1 MKRSHAFAVAAAL
14 LVGGL
19 AGSQLTLG
27 AGESEPSA
35 FISITPCR
43 LLDTRPTSKVGPLTT
58 IGTNAIKTAKV
69 TGTTSGQC
77 AIPNKATAVA
87 MNVTAVDGNAASF
100 LTIWPSDAKKPTT
113 SNLNWVPG
121 APPTPNKVDVALSA
135 DGKISLFN
143 RFGSVNVIADVVGYY
158 EPIVATKGTISAV
171 TVVKQTLAIELN
183 GDGTGANGQAI
194 AKCPNGTVAIAGG
207 IENPL
212 QVAMNVRSS
221 RPNPEGTD
229 NPTGWFGDVRTAD
242 ETAAGKTATVY
253 AVCITLNL

>member
-1 MKRSHAFAVAAAL
+1 MKRSHAFAVATAL

-35 FISITPCR
+35 FVSITPCR
-43 LLDTRPTSKVGPLTT
+43 LLDTRPTSKVGSLTT
-58 IGTNAIKTAKV
+58 LGANTVKTAKV
-69 TGTTSGQC
+69 TGTSGQC
-77 AIPNKATAVA
+77 VIPNKATAVA
-87 MNVTAVDGNAASF
+87 MNVTAVDGSAASF
-100 LTIWPSDAKKPTT
+100 LTIWPSDASRPTT

-121 APPTPNKVDVALSA
+121 APPTPNKVDVALSST
-135 DGKISLFN
+135 GRISLFN

-171 TVVKQTLAIELN
+171 TVVKQTINIKLN
-183 GDGTGANGQAI
+183 GDETGANGQAT

-207 IENPL
+207 IENPI

-221 RPNPEGTD
+221 RPDPD
-229 NPTGWFGDVRTAD
+229 ASPNPTGWYGDVRSASTD
-242 ETAAGKTATVY
+242 AAGRTATVY